1 MEIIKQALTDI
12 ANDNTIKVSGDKIK
26 QDTRNQ
32 VRNDLLNVFAKEL
45 AEKVGSELIEVERVE
60 KGVAIRLDNENAG
73 YMTILLDLKFVSLD
87 FDMSFEV
94 ENYQEKLE
102 AKAKAEKEKAE
113 AKAQKIK
120 ADTERR
126 ARAKAESESD

>member
-45 AEKVGSELIEVERVE
+45 AEKVGSELIEIGRVE
-60 KGVAIRLDNENAG
+60 KGVAIRLDNENVG

-102 AKAKAEKEKAE
+102 AKAKAEREKLE